1 MSSPIYKSIKDC
13 PGPILTCQFEFVP
26 DYSSMV
32 TLIIMIAIIFILI
45 PLTVIICNKIL
56 FEKIFC
62 GRNIGSFCCNK
73 KQKSQENSTDW
84 IYNKKMKSRQYRSAM
99 FLQRKMSLSNKFKTS
114 KMSAPGFQQIMNP
127 SEIPIELKESY
138 MEDSKISEEKKNSQK
153 MMKSALIFESPESR
167 FESVDPKKN
176 KSMLVVSTEKKSKMG
191 SSKFISIR
199 GPGSARSKDLSDSA
213 RKKKKQFYMKSH
225 DRGKSRHYEDRNNRT
240 PKQFSWK

>member
-127 SEIPIELKESY
+127 SEIP
-138 MEDSKISEEKKNSQK
+138 
-153 MMKSALIFESPESR
+153 
-167 FESVDPKKN
+167 DPKKN

-213 RKKKKQFYMKSH
+213 RKKKKKFYMKSH